1 MTIQHY
7 LDSLQE
13 LPHRSADGRTL
24 ADAMRETT
32 HIWSNEACK
41 GYCIAALQAAG
52 YSREQITEVLRQ
64 LAIAFDDIA
73 IDDAEQIRNT
83 GRSL

>member
-1 MTIQHY
+1 MTIQNY

-13 LPHRSADGRTL
+13 LPHRSADGRTI

-32 HIWSNEACK
+32 HIWDNNACK
-41 GYCIAALQAAG
+41 GYCITAMQAAG
-52 YSREQITEVLRQ
+52 YAREQIAEVLQ
-64 LAIAFDDIA
+64 AMTAAFDDISVDSA
-73 IDDAEQIRNT
+73 AMIRNT

>member
-13 LPHRSADGRTL
+13 LPHRSADGRML

-52 YSREQITEVLRQ
+52 YSR
-64 LAIAFDDIA
+64 
-73 IDDAEQIRNT
+73 
-83 GRSL
+83 